1 MFYTNSYFCEKKNSN
16 AIFQEKKRT
25 QKFIPPPLVF
35 SFKDLENKKCVHG
48 LQVEF
53 RRKPLLS
60 FRKQALII
68 GMGQTQRD
76 ANKKE
81 ECRKGVTSDSKRHG
95 GNKK

>member
-1 MFYTNSYFCEKKNSN
+1 MF
-16 AIFQEKKRT
+16 
-25 QKFIPPPLVF
+25 
-35 SFKDLENKKCVHG
+35 
-48 LQVEF
+48 QVEF

-60 FRKQALII
+60 FRKQALTI

-95 GNKK
+95 RNEKQRSRNEVQEQTYFRSRFFHPVAILKEVSQVGTQAMTVQEKQVLGM